1 MTADSDIRTR
11 DRHTRRRAARA
22 AAPKARGQP
31 RPRRTRERLL
41 DVNILLDVTRRIS
54 GSDSLDEI
62 LEALVEMTSVALKC
76 DRSSFFLNDASTGEL
91 YSRVA
96 QGVRRR
102 EIRLLNNHGVA
113 GAAFQSGRSIII
125 KDAYADPRFNP
136 TIDRETGYVT
146 KTVLC
151 VPLRTAKGDV
161 IGVAQ
166 ALNKVGG
173 YFTEY
178 DQALFEGIAAQAIPA
193 LQSSQTVERMQKARA
208 QEMAFLDIVADI
220 TSQLDLDQ
228 LLQRVMNEAA
238 RMLGAERSTLFL
250 NDDKTGELFSRV
262 AMGPKIGEIRFPN
275 HAGIAGAVFTAGKTI
290 NIPHAYADLRFNT
303 SFDKQTGFF
312 TRSIL
317 CTPLIN
323 KHGSIIGVTQA
334 LNKSGGPFSAEDE
347 SRLKAFTAQVAI
359 ALENAKLFDDV
370 QKIKNY
376 NENMLESM
384 SNGVI
389 TLDDHDIIV
398 TCNSAG
404 ARIIKLA
411 PAAILGSSAAEF
423 FAGKNAWIVERIK
436 KVQVEKAANVAMD
449 VEIVFGDRPISVN
462 LTVLPLTS
470 GDGNQLGTLLMIED
484 ISTEKRV
491 KATMARYMDP
501 AIAARMLDNNGDSG
515 LLGGASTRATV
526 LFSDIRD
533 FTTLSEE
540 FGAQGTVAF
549 LNEYF
554 SMMVECIA
562 KEEGMLDK
570 FIGDAVMAAF
580 GLPMAH
586 DDDEDRAVRAAIAMI
601 RECRRWSRERVQR
614 GQKPVEM
621 GIGLNTDM
629 VVSGNIGSAK
639 RMDYTLIGDGVNL
652 ASRLESACKAYSAQ
666 ILISENTFGRLR
678 GTYRIR
684 NIDLV
689 VVKGKTEPVG
699 VYEVLDHHSEESFP
713 NLMDVVSYFNE
724 GMRNY
729 RAARFANAIAQ
740 FEKALACNP
749 KDKLSTTY
757 IQRCQHLV
765 ANPPGDDWNGVW
777 VMTQK

>member
-1 MTADSDIRTR
+1 MTADSKTSMR
-11 DRHTRRRAARA
+11 DRDTRRRN
-22 AAPKARGQP
+22 
-31 RPRRTRERLL
+31 PRRSAAKAQVQARVGGKREQSE
-41 DVNILLDVTRRIS
+41 DVNILLDIARRLS
-54 GSDSLDEI
+54 GTETLDEI
-62 LEALVEMTSVALKC
+62 LEDLVEMTSQALGC
-76 DRSSFFLNDASTGEL
+76 DRSSFFLHDAGTGEL

-96 QGVRRR
+96 QGIRRR
-102 EIRLLNNHGVA
+102 EIRLLSNDGII
-113 GAAFQSGRSIII
+113 GEAFQTGRSIMVD
-125 KDAYADPRFNP
+125 DAYADPRFNP

-146 KTVLC
+146 KTILC
-151 VPLRTAKGDV
+151 VPLCTAKGDV

-173 YFTEY
+173 PFTEHER
-178 DQALFEGIAAQAIPA
+178 ALLEGIAAQSISA
-193 LQSSQTVERMQKARA
+193 LRSSQAVERMQKARV
-208 QEMAFLDIVADI
+208 QELAFLDIVADI
-220 TSQLDLDQ
+220 TSQIDLDQ
-228 LLQRVMNEAA
+228 LLQRVMNEAT

-250 NDDKTGELFSRV
+250 HDDKTSELFSRV
-262 AMGPKIGEIRFPN
+262 AMGPKIGEIRFPD
-275 HAGIAGAVFTAGKTI
+275 HAGIAGTVFTTGKTV

-323 KHGSIIGVTQA
+323 KHGVIIGVTQA

-347 SRLKAFTAQVAI
+347 ARLKAFTAQVAI

-376 NENMLESM
+376 NESMLESM

-389 TLDDHDIIV
+389 TLDERDTIV

-404 ARIIKLA
+404 ARIMRLA
-411 PAAILGSSAAEF
+411 PSAILGHGAAEF
-423 FAGKNAWIVERIK
+423 FAGKNEWIIERIK
-436 KVQVEKAANVAMD
+436 KVQAEKLANVAMD
-449 VEIVFGDRPISVN
+449 VEIVFDDRPISVN
-462 LTVLPLTS
+462 LTVLPLES
-470 GDGNQLGTLLMIED
+470 GDRKQLGTLLMIED

-501 AIAARMLDNNGDSG
+501 AIAARMLDNNDAG

-526 LFSDIRD
+526 LFSDIRG

-540 FGAQGTVAF
+540 MGAQGTVAF

-554 SMMVECIA
+554 SLMVECIA
-562 KEEGMLDK
+562 REEGMLDK

-580 GLPMAH
+580 GLPIAH
-586 DDDEDRAVRAAIAMI
+586 DDDEDRAVRAAITMI
-601 RECRRWSRERVQR
+601 RECRRWSYDRIQR

-652 ASRLESACKAYSAQ
+652 ASRLEGACKAYSAQ

-684 NIDLV
+684 NIDQV
-689 VVKGKTEPVG
+689 VVKGKTEAVG
-699 VYEVLDHHSEESFP
+699 VYEVLDHHTEESFP
-713 NLMDVVSYFNE
+713 KLMDVVSYFNE

-729 RAARFANAIAQ
+729 RAGNFTNAIAQ
-740 FEKALACNP
+740 FEKALACHP
-749 KDKLSTTY
+749 RDKLSTTY
-757 IQRCQHLV
+757 IERCHHLV
-765 ANPPGDDWNGVW
+765 SHPPDADWNGVW

>member
-1 MTADSDIRTR
+1 M
-11 DRHTRRRAARA
+11 
-22 AAPKARGQP
+22 
-31 RPRRTRERLL
+31 RERLH

-54 GSDSLDEI
+54 GRDSLDEI
-62 LEALVEMTSVALKC
+62 LEALVEMTSQAIGC
-76 DRSSFFLNDASTGEL
+76 DRSSFFLNDPGTGEL

-96 QGVRRR
+96 QGVHRR
-102 EIRLLNNHGVA
+102 EIRLLNADGIA
-113 GAAFQSGRSIII
+113 GAAFQTGRSIII
-125 KDAYADPRFNP
+125 DDAYADPRFNP
-136 TIDRETGYVT
+136 RIDRETGYLT

-151 VPLRTAKGDV
+151 VPLCTAKGDV

-166 ALNKVGG
+166 ALNKAGG
-173 YFTEY
+173 PFTEH
-178 DQALFEGIAAQAIPA
+178 DRELLEGIAAQSIVP

-208 QEMAFLDIVADI
+208 QELAFLDIVADI

-228 LLQRVMNEAA
+228 LLQRVMTEAT
-238 RMLGAERSTLFL
+238 RILGAERSTLFL
-250 NDDKTGELFSRV
+250 HDDKTNELFSRV
-262 AMGPKIGEIRFPN
+262 AMGPKIGEIRFPD
-275 HAGIAGAVFTAGKTI
+275 HAGIAGTVFATGKTV
-290 NIPHAYADLRFNT
+290 NIPHAYADLRFNP

-317 CTPLIN
+317 CTPVIN
-323 KHGSIIGVTQA
+323 KQGTIIGVTQV
-334 LNKSGGPFSAEDE
+334 LNKSGGAFSAEDE

-376 NENMLESM
+376 NESMLESM

-389 TLDDHDIIV
+389 TLDQHDTIV

-411 PAAILGSSAAEF
+411 PSAILGHGTAEF
-423 FAGKNAWIVERIK
+423 FAGKNAWIIERIK
-436 KVQVEKAANVAMD
+436 KVRAEKTANVAMD
-449 VEIVFGDRPISVN
+449 LEIEFGDRPVSVN
-462 LTVLPLTS
+462 LTVLPLAS
-470 GDGNQLGTLLMIED
+470 GDGKQLGTLLMIED

-501 AIAARMLDNNGDSG
+501 AIAARMLDNNSDAG
-515 LLGGASTRATV
+515 LLGGASTRTTV
-526 LFSDIRD
+526 LFSDIRG
-533 FTTLSEE
+533 FTTLTEE
-540 FGAQGTVAF
+540 LGAQGTVAF

-554 SMMVECIA
+554 SLMVECIA
-562 KEEGMLDK
+562 DEEGMLDK
-570 FIGDAVMAAF
+570 FIGDAIMAAF
-580 GLPMAH
+580 GLPIAH

-601 RECRRWSRERVQR
+601 RECRRWSGERVQR

-652 ASRLESACKAYSAQ
+652 ASRLESACKMYSAQ
-666 ILISENTFGRLR
+666 ILISENTFSRLR

-684 NIDLV
+684 NIDQV

-724 GMRNY
+724 GMRHY
-729 RAARFANAIAQ
+729 RAAKFSNAITQ
-740 FEKALACNP
+740 FEKALACHP

-757 IQRCQHLV
+757 IERCRHLIDH
-765 ANPPGDDWNGVW
+765 APRDGWQGVW
-777 VMTQK
+777 VMNEK

>member
-1 MTADSDIRTR
+1 MTADDETSALDR
-11 DRHTRRRAARA
+11 DNERRAVGRLPAERRGRRR
-22 AAPKARGQP
+22 PTGM
-31 RPRRTRERLL
+31 RERLQ

-54 GSDSLDEI
+54 GTESLDEI
-62 LEALVEMTSVALKC
+62 LEALVEMTSLAISC
-76 DRSSFFLNDASTGEL
+76 DRSSFFLNDPSTGEL
-91 YSRVA
+91 YSRIA
-96 QGVRRR
+96 QGVSRR
-102 EIRLLNNHGVA
+102 EIRLLNNDGVI
-113 GAAFQSGRSIII
+113 GAAFQTGRSIII
-125 KDAYADPRFNP
+125 DDAYADPRFNP
-136 TIDRETGYVT
+136 SIDHETGYLT
-146 KTVLC
+146 KSVLC
-151 VPLRTAKGDV
+151 VPLCTAKGDV

-173 YFTEY
+173 PFSER
-178 DQALFEGIAAQAIPA
+178 DQELLEGIAAQSIPA
-193 LQSSQTVERMQKARA
+193 LKTSQTLERMQKARA
-208 QEMAFLDIVADI
+208 QEFAFLDIVADI

-228 LLQRVMNEAA
+228 LLQRVMAEAT

-250 NDDKTGELFSRV
+250 HDEKTKELFSRT
-262 AMGPKIGEIRFPN
+262 ALGPKIDEIRFPD
-275 HAGIAGAVFTAGKTI
+275 HAGIAGTVFTTGKTV

-303 SFDKQTGFF
+303 IFDKQTGFF

-334 LNKSGGPFSAEDE
+334 LNKSGGPFTVEDE

-389 TLDDHDIIV
+389 TLDERDTIV

-404 ARIIKLA
+404 ARIMKLA
-411 PAAILGSSAAEF
+411 PSAILGHAAAEF
-423 FAGKNAWIVERIK
+423 FADRNAWIIERIK
-436 KVQVEKAANVAMD
+436 KVQVEKVANVAMD
-449 VEIVFGDRPISVN
+449 VEIVFGDRPVSIN
-462 LTVLPLTS
+462 LTVLPLAS
-470 GDGNQLGTLLMIED
+470 GDSKQLGTLLMIED

-501 AIAARMLDNNGDSG
+501 AIAARMLDSKGDTS
-515 LLGGASTRATV
+515 LLGGVSTRATV
-526 LFSDIRD
+526 LFSDIRG

-540 FGAQGTVAF
+540 LGAQGTVAF

-554 SMMVECIA
+554 SLMVECIA
-562 KEEGMLDK
+562 HEEGMLDK
-570 FIGDAVMAAF
+570 FIGDAIMAAF
-580 GLPMAH
+580 GLPIAH

-601 RECRRWSRERVQR
+601 RECRRWSRDRIQR

-621 GIGLNTDM
+621 GVGLNTDL

-639 RMDYTLIGDGVNL
+639 RMDYTVIGDGVNL
-652 ASRLESACKAYSAQ
+652 ASKLESACKIYSAQ
-666 ILISENTFGRLR
+666 ILLSENTFHRLH
-678 GTYRIR
+678 GTYRVR
-684 NIDLV
+684 NIDQV

-699 VYEVLDHHSEESFP
+699 VYEVLDHHTEDSFP
-713 NLMDVVSYFNE
+713 NLMDVVSYFND

-729 RAARFANAIAQ
+729 RTTKFSNAIAQ
-740 FEKALACNP
+740 FEKALSLHP
-749 KDKLSTTY
+749 GDKLSTIY
-757 IQRCQHLV
+757 IERCRHLIE
-765 ANPPGDDWNGVW
+765 NPPVDGWNGVW